1 MKLPLTII
9 IPTLNE
15 ENYLPNLLSSIK
27 NQTYQPEELIV
38 ADAFSTDDTRKIAK
52 FYGCKVVDGGS
63 IARGRN
69 NGAESASQNLLLF
82 LDADMILPSH
92 FLKLA
97 LDEIGARKI
106 DVAACFGLFVTTSK
120 IDDIL
125 IDGVT
130 LFMKITEK
138 VLPHAGA
145 PCVFVKKSL
154 HTKIRGFKEMFMNE
168 DQDYVRRAAKKGKF
182 SYLRNTKL
190 FVSNR
195 RLIREGRLKLMAKYT
210 LAEMHLIFLG
220 PIRKPLYSYEF
231 GNFQELEED

>member
-1 MKLPLTII
+1 MRLPLSII
-9 IPTLNE
+9 IPALNE
-15 ENYLPNLLSSIK
+15 QDYLPKLLSSIN
-27 NQTYQPEELIV
+27 NQTYQPKELIV

-52 FYGCKVVDGGS
+52 FYGCKVVHGGS
-63 IARGRN
+63 IATGRN
-69 NGAESASQNLLLF
+69 NGAKAASQDLLLF
-82 LDADMILPSH
+82 LDADMILPDN
-92 FLKLA
+92 FLELA
-97 LDEIGARKI
+97 FVEVKARKI
-106 DVAACFGLFVTTSK
+106 EVAACFGSVISTSK

-125 IDGVT
+125 IDGMT
-130 LFMKITEK
+130 FLMKITEK

-145 PCVFVKKSL
+145 PCIFIKKSL
-154 HTKIRGFKEMFMNE
+154 HYKIRGFKEMFMNE

-220 PIRKPLYSYEF
+220 PIRKPLYNYEF
-231 GNFQELEED
+231 GNFKEIEED